1 MKATTTRKR
10 SSNKSAKSAR
20 TANSNARRKARRLSL
35 FDRFVRTL
43 PLSQQDLS
51 ALMTWLG
58 VAAAAMLIYLAA
70 SWYGVPH
77 LIFQQY
83 AQLAAKA
90 GFEVKRVEVVGMDRV
105 DQLKVYE
112 IVLSEKDRAMP
123 LVDIDKIRNDLLQYG
138 WIKDV
143 RVSRRLPDMLVV
155 EIIERKPTAVW
166 QKNDKLAL
174 IDAEGVVLESV
185 RADAAPDLPMLR
197 GDGAN
202 KQTIALAGLLDNA
215 PSLKPQVSGATWV
228 GNRRWDILF
237 KSGETLALP
246 EGEEIAAEALV
257 KFARMD
263 GINRLLGRSI
273 STSAILLGHICEKRL
288 SRWRLKT
295 KKRPPA
301 KLAAKIKKARIAH
314 ERRTR

>member
-263 GINRLLGRSI
+263 GINRLLGRDLIYFDLRDPARAYLRKAPKPVEVENQEKAASKTG
-273 STSAILLGHICEKRL
+273 SENQKSKDSA
-288 SRWRLKT
+288 
-295 KKRPPA
+295 
-301 KLAAKIKKARIAH
+301 
-314 ERRTR
+314 